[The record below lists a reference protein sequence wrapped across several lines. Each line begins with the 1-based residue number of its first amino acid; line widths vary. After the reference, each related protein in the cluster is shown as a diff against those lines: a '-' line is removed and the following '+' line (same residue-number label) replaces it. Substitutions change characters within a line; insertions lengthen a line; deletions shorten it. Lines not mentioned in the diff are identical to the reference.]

1 MIELVFGESALA
13 TLKEAK
19 SFKKGAVPGAIATIG
34 GRRGRKDKEP
44 PKPPRWTGASLD
56 GNPKDVEALPL
67 ALDYGDI
74 SRSIPGLTGR
84 QEVLEELYFHPAGAS
99 KSIWETAKHALSRL
113 EKAKITGEPVR
124 AWVSRQSP
132 EEMCGLHFL
141 CSLMHGSSLPLSVVW
156 IPHEISL
163 REGELT
169 RFRSTNE
176 IDAKYF
182 GAFADAF
189 EEPLSDVQR
198 SAYNAAWAEMCSE
211 NTPLRAIV
219 NGRLRSVPESFY
231 DFILLENMPGED
243 IRTAMLIGRTLTV
256 LDGVSDSILFRRVL
270 ELLRTGVLEEVSPAT
285 PDHPYSAII
294 KRAQE

>member
-1 MIELVFGESALA
+1 MIELVFGESAA
-13 TLKEAK
+13 ASLKEAK
-19 SFKKGAVPGAIATIG
+19 AFKKGAIPGAIATVG

-44 PKPPRWTGASLD
+44 PKPPRWIGVALD

-84 QEVLEELYFHPAGAS
+84 QEVLEELYFHPAGVS

-124 AWVSRQSP
+124 AWISRQSP

-156 IPHEISL
+156 IPDEVSL
-163 REGELT
+163 KDGELT
-169 RFRSTNE
+169 TFRSTNE
-176 IDAKYF
+176 IDPKHF
-182 GAFADAF
+182 GAFAEAF

-198 SAYNAAWAEMCSE
+198 RAYNAAWVEMCSE
-211 NTPLRAIV
+211 NAPLRAVV
-219 NGRLRSVPESFY
+219 NGRLRSVPETFY
-231 DFILLENMPGED
+231 DFILLENMPHED
-243 IRTAMLIGRTLTV
+243 TRAAMLIGKTLSA
-256 LDGVSDSILFRRVL
+256 LNGVSDSVLFRRIL
-270 ELLRTGVLEEVSPAT
+270 DLLRTGVLEEVSPAT
-285 PDHPYSAII
+285 PDHPYSSVI
-294 KRAQE
+294 RRT